1 MLDKKSYTWKNVAY
15 VFAIPT
21 KDKGNLIVGSFVDYR
36 FDITNHC
43 LEDYD
48 FSGYENQLIGF
59 FVTLVSTQNDYDDY
73 LNKFIPGEINVIAE
87 DGKISYIHN
96 LKKFEQYG
104 TIDLVE
110 LNEFYGENFDE
121 LFNKISLEEIEL
133 EKPLFLL
140 EQIQMLDP
148 EFLNYSEEDLFD
160 KETQERLKYEEFL
173 SSISELN

>member
-1 MLDKKSYTWKNVAY
+1 MLDKKSYTWKNVGY
-15 VFAIPT
+15 IFAIPT
-21 KDKGNLIVGSFVDYR
+21 KDKGNLIVESFVDYR

-73 LNKFIPGEINVIAE
+73 VNKFIPGEINVIAE
-87 DGKISYIHN
+87 GGKISYIHN